1 MEVVIRLYFLK
12 NRNTLNNNLYIT
24 NFCYIKNNTI
34 IVDGKEIATKESE
47 LSCAEFLKQVYK
59 EHVNDYAKF
68 FKMDT
73 ASKLSFITAEFL
85 YTKVNLSATAKEN
98 MAIVLS
104 NKSASLDTDRKHQET
119 INNKDAYYPS
129 PAIFVYTLPN
139 IGIGEIS
146 IRHQILGEN
155 AFFVFDSFNAKT
167 LSQYAESLLH
177 AKKST
182 HILCGWVNVD
192 QDEYEAFMYLVSQE
206 GTYKHTEENINTL
219 YQENKWKH

>member
-1 MEVVIRLYFLK
+1 M
-12 NRNTLNNNLYIT
+12 NNNLYIT
-24 NFCYIKNNTI
+24 SYCHIKNNTI
-34 IVDGKEIATKESE
+34 VLDGKEIVPKENS
-47 LSCAEFLKQVYK
+47 LSCGEFLKEVYK
-59 EHVNDYAKF
+59 EHVNNYPKF

-85 YTKVNLSATAKEN
+85 CNQTNIPSAAKEN

-119 INNKDAYYPS
+119 INDKDAYYPS

-146 IRHQILGEN
+146 IRHKILGEN
-155 AFFVFDSFNAKT
+155 AFFVSDSFNAKT
-167 LSQYAESLLH
+167 LSQYAESLVY

-182 HILCGWVNVD
+182 HILCGWVDVD
-192 QDEYEAFMYLVSQE
+192 YNEYEAFMYLVSPKGE
-206 GTYKHTEENINTL
+206 YIHTEENINTL
-219 YQENKWKH
+219 YQKK

>member
-1 MEVVIRLYFLK
+1 MNDKV
-12 NRNTLNNNLYIT
+12 YIT
-24 NFCYIKNNTI
+24 NYCHIKNNTI
-34 IVDGKEIATKESE
+34 VVDGKEIATKESS
-47 LSCAEFLKQVYK
+47 LSCVDFLKQVYK

-85 YTKVNLSATAKEN
+85 CNQLNLSATAKEN

-155 AFFVFDSFNAKT
+155 AFFVFDSFNAKA
-167 LSQYAESLLH
+167 LSQYAASLIH

-182 HILCGWVNVD
+182 HVLCGWADVD
-192 QDEYEAFMYLVSQE
+192 QGEYEAFMYLVSRE
-206 GTYKHTEENINTL
+206 GTHKHTEENINTL
-219 YQENKWKH
+219 YKENKWKH